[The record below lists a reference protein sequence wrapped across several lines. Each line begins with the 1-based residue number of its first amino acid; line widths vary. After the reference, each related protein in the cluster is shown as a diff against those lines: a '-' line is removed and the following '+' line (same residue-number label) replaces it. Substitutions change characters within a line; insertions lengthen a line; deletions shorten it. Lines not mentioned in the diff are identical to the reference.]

1 MEQFQ
6 YMDNVMLLLLGSI
19 TISVVLSWFSIK
31 IAPKIGLMDVPGSA
45 EHKNHS
51 APVPLTGG
59 IVLIDTII
67 IMILITGMWQES
79 EIWAIA
85 ISGLIINIFGLVD
98 DYMHLKPVTKLIGQ
112 IVGSIFLIY
121 LGVQVNIFDSP
132 EFIYRTGSS
141 LDVWLNLFITVLWLV
156 TLTNAFNFIDS
167 SDGLSVGLSGLSAAF
182 FLVISLST
190 GQTTIIYFCALL
202 LGICIGLYFFN
213 SYPAKL
219 FLGDSG
225 AQTLGFLLAAIAIV
239 YNPNTGIQSSTW
251 FVPILIFYVP
261 LFDLVLVVFS
271 RIRRKKMIHR
281 ASRDHTYHRLSSRG
295 IPIHHSVLILHGVS
309 LVMSMVGYLC
319 LNLPVLFANIVF
331 CLAILLGL
339 TVLFVLDKNY
349 S

>member
-1 MEQFQ
+1 M
-6 YMDNVMLLLLGSI
+6 
-19 TISVVLSWFSIK
+19 
-31 IAPKIGLMDVPGSA
+31 
-45 EHKNHS
+45 
-51 APVPLTGG
+51 
-59 IVLIDTII
+59 
-67 IMILITGMWQES
+67 
-79 EIWAIA
+79 
-85 ISGLIINIFGLVD
+85 
-98 DYMHLKPVTKLIGQ
+98 IGQ
-112 IVGSIFLIY
+112 IVGAIVLIY

-132 EFIYRTGSS
+132 EFIYRTGSN
-141 LDVWLNLFITVLWLV
+141 LDNWLNLLITILWVV

-190 GQTTIIYFCALL
+190 GQIVIIYFCAIL

-225 AQTLGFLLAAIAIV
+225 AQTLGFLLAATAIV

-261 LFDLVLVVFS
+261 LFDLILVVSS
-271 RIRRKKMIHR
+271 RLRRNKMIYK
-281 ASRDHTYHRLSSRG
+281 ASRDHTYHRLSSRRG

-319 LNLPVLFANIVF
+319 LNLPVIFANVVF
-331 CLAILLGL
+331 SPTILLGITIL
-339 TVLFVLDKNY
+339 YELDKNY
-349 S
+349 P